1 MSKGKSEKKEGK
13 KYLAGFVD
21 FGILGKKEAYLFK
34 NEKREKKEQPAFRL
48 VIKEGDA
55 WKEVGAFWVRE
66 SKPKAKVEEEEIDL
80 SG

>member
-1 MSKGKSEKKEGK
+1 MPGGKKGNGR
-13 KYLAGFVD
+13 KYLAGVVD

-34 NEKREKKEQPAFRL
+34 NDKREKKEQPAYRL

-66 SKPKAKVEEEEIDL
+66 SKPREEVEEEEFDF
-80 SG
+80 SR